1 MSSCHRRRRRA
12 RRWVPDLYRVGMA
25 AFPDPGSMLRR
36 WAALAGVTSA
46 LGFPDVAS
54 VIGGGGRFRRR
65 PLVATFDDAG
75 GSRAWWAD
83 VAAGHAWML
92 WGFDR
97 QHPMAPD
104 VWSDPGLARL
114 AAIAEDRSGS
124 RSCSFALLHRSGGW
138 AAVGATL
145 PIWPPL
151 LADFADDAASAAE
164 LADWVGQASEDAG
177 HDAGE
182 RLDARAA
189 AWSDAVTSGSAT
201 SERLREL
208 LGPMASDSAVDAG
221 TAAVASFDPLRR
233 SV

>member
-1 MSSCHRRRRRA
+1 
-12 RRWVPDLYRVGMA
+12 MA

-75 GSRAWWAD
+75 GVGPGGPTSRA
-83 VAAGHAWML
+83 VMAGCSGASIASIRW
-92 WGFDR
+92 R
-97 QHPMAPD
+97 QTCGRTQG
-104 VWSDPGLARL
+104 SRRL
-114 AAIAEDRSGS
+114 AAIAEDRSGT

-151 LADFADDAASAAE
+151 LANFVDDAASGGE

-221 TAAVASFDPLRR
+221 TAAVASFDPLRH